1 MDQRHPPADDSEGD
15 LRKLAEDW
23 ITIWQSEIT
32 AFMADPETQQS
43 WGSLMALWGGAAQAM
58 VRAMPQGVPYPNAG
72 WPPSGATSDRSRQSA
87 GPSPSPGPPPA
98 AAAPDSRDDE
108 IRRLERRVA
117 ELERYLAPA
126 DSGGDGAPPRTPRR
140 AAKARRVGN

>member
-1 MDQRHPPADDSEGD
+1 MDHRHPPADDSDGD

-58 VRAMPQGVPYPNAG
+58 VRAMPQGAPYPHAG
-72 WPPSGATSDRSRQSA
+72 WPPAVQRFRQA
-87 GPSPSPGPPPA
+87 LCHALKLCRYCPG
-98 AAAPDSRDDE
+98 
-108 IRRLERRVA
+108 
-117 ELERYLAPA
+117 
-126 DSGGDGAPPRTPRR
+126 
-140 AAKARRVGN
+140 